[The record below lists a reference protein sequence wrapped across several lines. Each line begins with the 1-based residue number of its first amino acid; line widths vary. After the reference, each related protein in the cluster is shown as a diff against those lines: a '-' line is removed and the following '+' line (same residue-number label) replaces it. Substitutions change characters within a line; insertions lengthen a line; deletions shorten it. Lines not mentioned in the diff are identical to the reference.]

1 MTPSRPAIASTDRS
15 AVDDE
20 AVPQPVELPY
30 ETLLAGAGAEGRIL
44 HRDDIYGSGPPV
56 DAVSEEILE
65 YVADHVGN
73 RVLDIGCGIGPYVE
87 RLCRLG
93 KTCVGID
100 TNAEA
105 VAAGRALGR
114 PLEVASAY
122 ELPYEVDSFDSVILV
137 ETLEHL
143 PDPEQALAE
152 AARVARSTLVVTVPD
167 MGVLPAMSKR
177 FIVPWHILEGT
188 HVNFFTPEIMR
199 RTLLR
204 HAASCEVTTLGQF
217 FEVDGEPMHMHVA
230 AVAYLGPAKSRWLR
244 LALRLGRR
252 RG

>member
-1 MTPSRPAIASTDRS
+1 M
-15 AVDDE
+15 
-20 AVPQPVELPY
+20 ELPY
-30 ETLLAGAGAEGRIL
+30 EALLAQAGEEGRIL
-44 HRDDIYGSGPPV
+44 RREDIYGSGPPV
-56 DAVSEEILE
+56 DAVSEDIFDF
-65 YVADHVGN
+65 VASHVGD
-73 RVLDIGCGIGPYVE
+73 RVLDIGCGIGPYVD

-122 ELPYEVDSFDSVILV
+122 ELPFDDDSFDSVILV

-143 PDPEQALAE
+143 PEPEKALAE
-152 AARVARSTLVVTVPD
+152 AARVARSTLVLTVPNI
-167 MGVLPAMSKR
+167 GVLPAMSKR
-177 FIVPWHILEGT
+177 VVVPWHLLDAT

-204 HAASCEVTTLGQF
+204 HAASCTVTTLAPF
-217 FEVDGEPMHMHVA
+217 FDVEGEPMHMHVA
-230 AVAYLGPAKSRWLR
+230 AVAHVKPAAPRRFNLFR
-244 LALRLGRR
+244 RGRR
-252 RG
+252 LSG